1 MPKRIIIVRHG
12 QTVENKQKILQGH
25 LDTLLD
31 DDGKKQA
38 QAAAELL
45 KNEKN
50 RPVLFFRFKAL
61 IPYGTGGGIATANQ
75 NVIFRRERFDDLLV
89 S

>member
-45 KNEKN
+45 KNEKID
-50 RPVLFFRFKAL
+50 LFFSSDLKRS
-61 IPYGTGGGIATANQ
+61 YHTAQ
-75 NVIFRRERFDDLLV
+75 EVV
-89 S
+89 